1 MVMASGEWWLAY
13 PGARALG
20 DPAAISELTH
30 DSRLVRPGVGFVAVP
45 GAQNDGHDYLEAAT
59 MAGAGAV
66 VVQADH
72 EAKWSRLRGRVPLVV
87 VSDSRAAMGPM
98 AAAVYGRPSE
108 RLRLVGL
115 TGTDGKTTTT
125 HLTAHVLQACGLA
138 CGYLSSVGFD
148 IGGGFELNTSHMTTL
163 EATIIQSKLANA
175 LAQGRQSMVV
185 EASSEGLAQHRL
197 DGCAFDVGVFTNLSR
212 DHLDFHGTMENYLAA
227 KGLLFEKLGQI
238 SEKTFARAAVLNI
251 DDPNSAYLRGRTV
264 VQVITYGAGD
274 GAHYRAL
281 DIKAEGVS
289 LTFDLLAEGRLL
301 AAMLPMIG
309 RFNVHNSLAAV
320 AVAHSQGVA
329 VEDAVAA
336 LARFPGV
343 PGRLERIEC
352 GQRFRLFVDIASTP
366 AALENV
372 LNALRPAT
380 PGQLWAVFG
389 AAGGRDIARRDG
401 MGRVAGRLADR
412 SVITNEDPRDEDPDA
427 IIAAIASGLV
437 EAGRAEGRDFVRIP
451 DRREAL
457 RYAFENAAAD
467 DTVLLAGKATETTMI
482 ISGAHIPWDERAVAR
497 ELLRG

>member
-1 MVMASGEWWLAY
+1 
-13 PGARALG
+13 
-20 DPAAISELTH
+20 
-30 DSRLVRPGVGFVAVP
+30 
-45 GAQNDGHDYLEAAT
+45 
-59 MAGAGAV
+59 
-66 VVQADH
+66 
-72 EAKWSRLRGRVPLVV
+72 
-87 VSDSRAAMGPM
+87 
-98 AAAVYGRPSE
+98 
-108 RLRLVGL
+108 
-115 TGTDGKTTTT
+115 
-125 HLTAHVLQACGLA
+125 
-138 CGYLSSVGFD
+138 
-148 IGGGFELNTSHMTTL
+148 
-163 EATIIQSKLANA
+163 
-175 LAQGRQSMVV
+175 
-185 EASSEGLAQHRL
+185 
-197 DGCAFDVGVFTNLSR
+197 
-212 DHLDFHGTMENYLAA
+212 MENYLAA

-289 LTFDLLAEGRLL
+289 LTFDLLAEGRRL